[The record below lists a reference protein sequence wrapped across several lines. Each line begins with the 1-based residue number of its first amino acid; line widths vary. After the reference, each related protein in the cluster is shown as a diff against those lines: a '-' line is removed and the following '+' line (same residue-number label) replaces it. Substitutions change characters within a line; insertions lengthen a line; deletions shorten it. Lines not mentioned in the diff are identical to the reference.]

1 MRVEFR
7 SRGIV
12 TSEKLRQH
20 AVRRIHFALS
30 RFGRAISSVVVRVG
44 DINGPRGG
52 ADKRCYVIVR
62 GPALR
67 SLCVEDLSADPYVAI
82 DLAVERA
89 ARTAGRAL
97 DVARSG
103 RAS

>member
-1 MRVEFR
+1 MRIEVRFR
-7 SRGIV
+7 GVGKSDA
-12 TSEKLRQH
+12 LRQH

-30 RFGRAISSVVVRVG
+30 RFGRAISSVVVRIG

-52 ADKRCYVIVR
+52 ADKRCLVVVR
-62 GPALR
+62 GPVLR
-67 SLCVEDLSADPYVAI
+67 SLCIEDLSADPYVAV

-97 DVARSG
+97 ELARSG
-103 RAS
+103 RTS